1 VIFLCHSLKAHYLM
15 IMVVTEPIH
24 EVRACNANAHDSD
37 LQYALLHAEP
47 EKPIKRF
54 TTRVSTKGI
63 SSGFAFQI
71 ASLASKK
78 KIQMP
83 GAARAG
89 IGLLIA
95 GALVVGLGQ
104 YFQRDSVSLYG
115 LAMAIGG
122 FVLYMASS
130 IMARKRA
137 RP

>member
-1 VIFLCHSLKAHYLM
+1 M
-15 IMVVTEPIH
+15 
-24 EVRACNANAHDSD
+24 
-37 LQYALLHAEP
+37 
-47 EKPIKRF
+47 
-54 TTRVSTKGI
+54 VSTKGI
-63 SSGFAFQI
+63 SSGSAFQI

-137 RP
+137 RY